1 MRAELEVREDE
12 VTVVMVGGVV
22 SMIGALYS
30 LLSEV
35 EVQPGSEG

>member
-22 SMIGALYS
+22 SAIGALYS
-30 LLSEV
+30 SLSEL
-35 EVQPGSEG
+35 EAQPGSEG